1 MHTKKVKKQMDE
13 RKEKKR
19 KIINTKTQAETLPAR
34 CTFCESNSDKYQ
46 HSAQKNQL
54 TDESSRVHFPVV

>member
-13 RKEKKR
+13 RKEKKKR
-19 KIINTKTQAETLPAR
+19 KIINIKTQAETLPAR

-46 HSAQKNQL
+46 HSA
-54 TDESSRVHFPVV
+54 

>member
-1 MHTKKVKKQMDE
+1 MHTQKKVKKQMDE

-46 HSAQKNQL
+46 HSA
-54 TDESSRVHFPVV
+54 

>member
-1 MHTKKVKKQMDE
+1 MHTKKSEETNGSKK
-13 RKEKKR
+13 RKKR

-46 HSAQKNQL
+46 HSA
-54 TDESSRVHFPVV
+54 